1 MTSYVE
7 EAPMGVQITWDTVDW
22 QYVSRHVNK
31 LQVRIAKAVKE
42 EEGSGQPRG
51 WLKVT

>member
-22 QYVSRHVNK
+22 QYVVD
-31 LQVRIAKAVKE
+31 VRFTE
-42 EEGSGQPRG
+42 QLLRG
-51 WLKVT
+51 VQQ

>member
-7 EAPMGVQITWDTVDW
+7 EAPMGVQITWDTIDW
-22 QYVSRHVNK
+22 QYVTKHVNK
-31 LQVRIAKAVKE
+31 LQVRIAKAVKK
-42 EEGSGQPRG
+42 GSGQPRG

>member
-22 QYVSRHVNK
+22 QYVSRHVTDFK
-31 LQVRIAKAVKE
+31 SE
-42 EEGSGQPRG
+42 
-51 WLKVT
+51 

>member
-22 QYVSRHVNK
+22 QYVSRHVNR
-31 LQVRIAKAVKE
+31 LQVRIAKAVKA
-42 EEGSGQPRG
+42 EGRRQRSAGR
-51 WLKVT
+51 LA